1 MLEQSVLALLM
12 KLLVTGPE
20 PLEEGHQQEGRQG
33 DSRCRLRACPQ
44 GTALQGQCACH
55 VRGPV
60 PEAGHS
66 LFLDSQ
72 HISPLQDSC
81 L

>member
-1 MLEQSVLALLM
+1 M
-12 KLLVTGPE
+12 KLLAAGPE

-33 DSRCRLRACPQ
+33 DSGGRLGACSQ
-44 GTALQGQCACH
+44 GTALQSQCACH
-55 VRGPV
+55 VRSPV

-66 LFLDSQ
+66 LFLDGQ
-72 HISPLQDSC
+72 HISPLQDSR